1 MGRGKL
7 NLKITVVWDVISD
20 FTSMY
25 YEWQI
30 EAKKDEGQAVGWLIE
45 KQSQLSRLVCNNI
58 LFEKWF
64 SNFP

>member
-20 FTSMY
+20 FTSVY
-25 YEWQI
+25 YEWQT

-45 KQSQLSRLVCNNI
+45 KHKVN
-58 LFEKWF
+58 
-64 SNFP
+64 